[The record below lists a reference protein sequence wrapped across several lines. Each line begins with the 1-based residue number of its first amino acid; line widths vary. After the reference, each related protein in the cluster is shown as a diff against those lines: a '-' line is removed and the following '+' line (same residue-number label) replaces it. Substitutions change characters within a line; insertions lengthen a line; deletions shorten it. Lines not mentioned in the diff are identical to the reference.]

1 MRCYDYVTV
10 PYDRVRALLHSDAA
24 GIFARATATAND
36 RVRELMATLRLN
48 VGPVEVGVD
57 VQLKIGAITDE
68 VTAVGDPRTR
78 LDFTW
83 QAAKSAGF
91 FPTMEATLSAY
102 PLSPRETQLDL
113 QGRYRP
119 PLGHAGNGHR
129 RHGGPSGRRGHA
141 APAAPRRPHG
151 DHHRARH
158 GIRERRSHVS
168 TNRRPGRH
176 GNSDREHRASRT
188 STAAARGVLLLVV
201 SAVICAGLVASHVH
215 PAWRLGLV
223 VPLFGAALGLFQ
235 ALG

>member
-1 MRCYDYVTV
+1 MAESREVRCYDYVTV
-10 PYDRVRALLHSDAA
+10 PYDRVRGLLHSDAA

-68 VTAVGDPRTR
+68 TTAVGDPRTR

-83 QAAKSAGF
+83 QAAKSASF

-119 PLGHAGNGHR
+119 PLGTLGTAIDATVGHR
-129 RHGGPSGRRGHA
+129 VAEATLLRLLRDVRTAIITELGTGP
-141 APAAPRRPHG
+141 
-151 DHHRARH
+151 
-158 GIRERRSHVS
+158 
-168 TNRRPGRH
+168 
-176 GNSDREHRASRT
+176 
-188 STAAARGVLLLVV
+188 
-201 SAVICAGLVASHVH
+201 
-215 PAWRLGLV
+215 
-223 VPLFGAALGLFQ
+223 GAT
-235 ALG
+235 